1 MLDTNVNG
9 LVIPVFMPKKRS
21 ISKCFIIAMIGIIMI
36 IKKKMWMN
44 LVKIVPNSSTAYL
57 FMPIEDKA
65 ILVGIEGVICKRM

>member
-1 MLDTNVNG
+1 MLYNRYD
-9 LVIPVFMPKKRS
+9 RYHHDYQ
-21 ISKCFIIAMIGIIMI
+21 
-36 IKKKMWMN
+36 KKMWMN